1 MPGARSEQPPL
12 EQIKSAQ
19 ALARAIKAA
28 RQEFISM
35 IETVALEVRR
45 NVGVEET
52 QFSPRFLA
60 THADPALAVIVA
72 DATDS
77 DDAIRDNV
85 RRVILAVWRGEGA
98 TIPNQTDPSED

>member
-1 MPGARSEQPPL
+1 L
-12 EQIKSAQ
+12 EQIESAV

-45 NVGVEET
+45 NAGLEET
-52 QFSPRFLA
+52 QFSPRVLA
-60 THADPALAVIVA
+60 THVDLALAMIVT

-85 RRVILAVWRGEGA
+85 RRVILAVWRGEGT
-98 TIPNQTDPSED
+98 TIPNQTNSTND